1 MDAFRGARALAASLA
16 MLSPGSK
23 VRAFPPGKIRTR
35 FGSNLCDEASGA
47 MQEQEQLF
55 YATSISISKI
65 YGLLILVK
73 SFRLPNPNDSFAN
86 R

>member
-23 VRAFPPGKIRTR
+23 VRAVSLGKIRTKV
-35 FGSNLCDEASGA
+35 GSNLCDEASRA
-47 MQEQEQLF
+47 MQEQLF

-65 YGLLILVK
+65 
-73 SFRLPNPNDSFAN
+73 
-86 R
+86 